1 MSKDLKQ
8 TQRGLI
14 DEVQKRTEL
23 IVNDIRSFSYSKIK
37 KANDSRSYINKIG
50 GGNFLC
56 ALGIFS
62 VLNLLAKINSIL
74 NGKRY
79 ENKNKKW
86 GIYDD
91 DGKKIVSEKECFVEL
106 YSDTTSLIKW
116 GLKNKK
122 DARDFWDNYRNSL
135 SHVTV
140 PKDGVAAYDEKEL
153 KDEDFDVFINKLKQ
167 DNRNIYGLNGIN
179 SIRQE
184 CLAIAVELF
193 NEKLLDICDFVKD
206 KINKCDNKNI
216 LVNIE
221 NLLNG

>member
-74 NGKRY
+74 NGK
-79 ENKNKKW
+79 
-86 GIYDD
+86 
-91 DGKKIVSEKECFVEL
+91 KIVNEKECFVEL

-116 GLKNKK
+116 GLKNKE
-122 DARDFWDNYRNSL
+122 DARDFWDNYRNNL

-179 SIRQE
+179 SIRKE

-221 NLLNG
+221 NLLNGKRRQRNQMKNNEK